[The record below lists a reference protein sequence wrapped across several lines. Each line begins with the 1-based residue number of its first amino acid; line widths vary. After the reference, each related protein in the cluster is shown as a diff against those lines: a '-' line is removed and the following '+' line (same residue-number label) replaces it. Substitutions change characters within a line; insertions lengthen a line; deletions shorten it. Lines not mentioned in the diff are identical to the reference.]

1 MQSLSTKHTT
11 TDMKRI
17 LILCCLILFSLTS
30 FAQKKAVNLAELT
43 ENAYTTFYDKEGYL
57 WIGTDNGL
65 LRFDGYTVETFR
77 TDRNNPD
84 MFQSNDILTIC
95 ENTDKNELWLGTKKG
110 AYILSKKDFTVSDL
124 KLRGGKGPE
133 SENDLSDKRVTG
145 ILRGSDGS
153 YWLAYRNCLFHLDKD
168 SQVKQLYHT
177 QWKGKDRSVSY
188 IIEDP
193 SKTIWIVLW
202 NGGIQRLKQGDTQ
215 FSDCEWTDAAGPNWI
230 GFNPDKQQMEATSE
244 SGNRYRFRLDG
255 HQLQGPDTGEQA
267 STEPAEE
274 QADKLTGEI
283 PLNENILCVTPLKN
297 CYHWVGT
304 TRGIYTYQP
313 QTKALE
319 NKVNGTGP
327 VHDICIDSNG
337 HVFFVNNANG
347 ICTFKKGQL
356 QTLAESSG
364 LSSLTTEGDSVLWA
378 GSKMGYVFRFR
389 LGKGE
394 ELHDDT
400 IAGNMNGDPI
410 LKVRADQKGRLWVLS
425 SNHLKEYSTKTG
437 GCKIVTSQQ
446 LETGEFTTFYL
457 LDDGVKVVGKGKS
470 ANVEETRQLGQER
483 AVSRTAVSSYTLDG
497 KHNIFTCDTLH
508 IDSKAHSL
516 TLFLT
521 AFAFDTP
528 RDITFAYRINDDD
541 WSMLDKGENI
551 LTFQQIPY
559 GDSHIEVKAMDNYG
573 QWSQPQV
580 VATLVHP
587 RPWYTYLWIPI
598 LLAAA
603 FAGFFYYRH
612 YRKKE
617 KARYAARI
625 RRYESEKEELQ
636 HKLEAAERRAEEIG
650 YKQEEPE
657 EEQEQLPPADQQFLD
672 KARQLIMQ
680 NLSNVAYN
688 VDALSSDLCMSR
700 MSLYRRIKDILHKSP
715 TDLIRETRL
724 EQAEMLLKT
733 TDYSVNEIS
742 DLCGFSYPSYFTKCF
757 KERYGKA
764 PKEYR

>member
-1 MQSLSTKHTT
+1 MNRLF
-11 TDMKRI
+11 
-17 LILCCLILFSLTS
+17 LIIFFTLAYQGI
-30 FAQKKAVNLAELT
+30 FAQKKAVSLSELT

-57 WIGTDNGL
+57 WIGTSNGL

-124 KLRGGKGPE
+124 TLKGQSGAE
-133 SENDLSDKRVTG
+133 GENDLSDKRVTG

-168 SQVKQLYHT
+168 AQVKQLYHT

-230 GFNPDKQQMEATSE
+230 GFNQDKQQMEATSE
-244 SGNRYRFRLDG
+244 SGNRYRFTLDG
-255 HQLQGPDTGEQA
+255 KQA
-267 STEPAEE
+267 KNLVTADSDESASAEE

-283 PLNENILCVTPLKN
+283 PLDESILCVTPLKN
-297 CYHWVGT
+297 SYHWVGT

-327 VHDICIDSNG
+327 VHDICIGSND

-425 SNHLKEYSTKTG
+425 SNQLKEYSTKTG
-437 GCKIVTSQQ
+437 GCKIITSQQ
-446 LETGEFTTFYL
+446 LETGDFLTFYL
-457 LDDGVKVVGKGKS
+457 SEDGVKVIGKS
-470 ANVEETRQLGQER
+470 KSATVEETKQLGRER
-483 AVSRTAVSSYTLDG
+483 SVSHTAVSSYTLDG
-497 KHNIFTCDTLH
+497 AHNILTCETLH
-508 IDSKAHSL
+508 ISSKAHSL

-521 AFAFDTP
+521 AFVFDNP
-528 RDITFAYRINDDD
+528 RDITFAYRINDDE
-541 WSMLDKGENI
+541 WSTLDKGENM

-559 GDSHIEVKAMDNYG
+559 GSSRIEVKAMDNYG
-573 QWSQPQV
+573 QWTDPQV

-587 RPWYTYLWIPI
+587 RPWYAYLWIPI
-598 LLAAA
+598 LLT
-603 FAGFFYYRH
+603 AGVAGILYYRS
-612 YRKKE
+612 YRKKQ

-625 RRYESEKEELQ
+625 RKYEGEKEELQ
-636 HKLEAAERRAEEIG
+636 RKLEAAERRAEEIG

-657 EEQEQLPPADQQFLD
+657 SAHEQLSSSDQQFLD
-672 KARQLIMQ
+672 RARQLIME

-700 MSLYRRIKDILHKSP
+700 MSLYRRIKDLIHKSP